1 MPVRKEVYG
10 MPIGEKMTKFSARK
24 MQIYTMA
31 KEVKETSDNKIAAD
45 LLTTGNWVI
54 TNAAIRQG
62 IISWILIRIA

>member
-1 MPVRKEVYG
+1 MKKE
-10 MPIGEKMTKFSARK
+10 MKKTISAKK

-54 TNAAIRQG
+54 TNAAIKQG
-62 IISWILIRIA
+62 IISWILIRIM